1 MKEPGAGDRAPGPP
15 ASAAASTPAAGIEL
29 TAVGKLYGTHWAV
42 RGVTLSVAPGE
53 FFTLLG
59 PSGCGK
65 TTVLRMIAGFAD
77 PDVGEIRLAGQPV
90 AGVAPWRRDLG
101 LVFQHYAL
109 WPHLTVF
116 EHVAFGLRER
126 RVAGGELRQRVQEAL
141 DLVGLQGLE
150 ARRPSQ
156 LSGGQQQRV
165 ALARTLVLRP
175 RALLL
180 DEPLSNLDAR
190 LRAQMRVELRRL
202 HQELGITTVY
212 VTHDQEEAMALSSRL
227 AVLDRG
233 EVIQVGTPAEVY
245 RRPRTRFV
253 AEFLGA
259 ANLLPGRFEAGPAVQ
274 AVRLTDGV
282 GLTVSGVELENGTRV
297 LCLVRPEVIQRAAS
311 EARVPNR
318 LFATVAGAVFL
329 GGRWDCELA
338 LAGGLVLRAELP
350 AGGATAPPRAGEII
364 PVAIPPEDIIV
375 LAE

>member
-1 MKEPGAGDRAPGPP
+1 MATSIDLAN
-15 ASAAASTPAAGIEL
+15 
-29 TAVGKLYGTHWAV
+29 VGKLYGASWAV
-42 RGVTLSVAPGE
+42 RGVTLTVAPGE

-65 TTVLRMIAGFAD
+65 TTVLRMIAGFVD
-77 PDVGEIRLAGQPV
+77 PDVGQIRLDGVAV
-90 AGVAPWRRDLG
+90 AGVPPWRRDLG

-126 RVAGGELRQRVQEAL
+126 RVGRDELKQRVAEAL
-141 DLVGLQGLE
+141 QMVGLDGLE

-180 DEPLSNLDAR
+180 DEPLSNLDAK

-202 HQELGITTVY
+202 HRELGITTVY
-212 VTHDQEEAMALSSRL
+212 VTHDQDEAMALSTRIAL
-227 AVLDRG
+227 LDRG
-233 EVIQVGTPAEVY
+233 ELVQVGTPADVY

-259 ANLLPGRFEAGPAVQ
+259 ANLLPGRLEDGPNGAV
-274 AVRLTDGV
+274 VRVKD
-282 GLTVSGVELENGTRV
+282 GLTLTVANPTVPAGSAV
-297 LCLVRPEVIQRAAS
+297 LCLVRPEAVQRAAAD
-311 EARVPNR
+311 ARHTNR
-318 LFATVAGAVFL
+318 IFATVASAVYL

-338 LAGGLVLRAELP
+338 LAGGLILRTEMP
-350 AGGATAPPRAGEII
+350 AGAGAPAPRAGEMLTVI
-364 PVAIPPEDIIV
+364 VPPEDIIV
-375 LAE
+375 LPESPSSPA